1 MGDKIGK
8 NLSENATGKYSQ
20 KLLDHAEQSA
30 RDVRKTSS
38 KKVIQK
44 TGKATGDLI
53 CNKIARELKNT
64 R

>member
-30 RDVRKTSS
+30 RDVRKT
-38 KKVIQK
+38 
-44 TGKATGDLI
+44 GKATGDLI